1 MNNIIK
7 VSNWTDLD
15 DLINTLDLNP
25 NITQL
30 EFLYQSEEDNL
41 YWIELNVNDNS
52 ITEYQ
57 NRRK

>member
-57 NRRK
+57 NRRR